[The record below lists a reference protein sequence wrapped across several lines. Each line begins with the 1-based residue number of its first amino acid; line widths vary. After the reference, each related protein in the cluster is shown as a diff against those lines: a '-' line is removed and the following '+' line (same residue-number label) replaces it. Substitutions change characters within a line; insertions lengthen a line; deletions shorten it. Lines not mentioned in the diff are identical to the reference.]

1 MTQPQTAG
9 DIKVGIYKAR
19 IIDPVK
25 GGYADSAYG
34 RSKTGKHE
42 LMLRVHVPDLGRVLT
57 TPLYFSPEAMP
68 HSVARLRA
76 GGWKGEDLRDLTGV
90 DSNEI
95 EIDVSYRMWAASEG
109 GDGSLKLKVQILS
122 GGGGAFGTAAPVD
135 RNVWAAE
142 VQALTGSGAGNGLP
156 KPPF

>member
-1 MTQPQTAG
+1 MNQPTTG

-19 IIDPVK
+19 AIDPVK
-25 GGYADSAYG
+25 GGYAAEAYG
-34 RSKTGKHE
+34 KSKSGKHE
-42 LMLRVHVPDLGRVLT
+42 LMLRVEVPALGRVLT

-76 GGWKGEDLRDLTGV
+76 CGWKGENLMDLAGV
-90 DSNEI
+90 DAN
-95 EIDVSYRMWAASEG
+95 EIDVDVSYKPWLVADG

-122 GGGGAFGTAAPVD
+122 GGGGAFGTAAPID
-135 RNVWAAE
+135 PATWAAE
-142 VQALTGSGAGNGLP
+142 VHALTGSGTGNGRP